1 MFSNNNSYE
10 CWSNGTTPLKT
21 EYTHLA
27 ARELGSL
34 YVKASSG
41 AYLRHKHEWTLT
53 KIDFKFRPTLISYPF
68 FTPRDALNPDAH

>member
-27 ARELGSL
+27 AREWGSL
-34 YVKASSG
+34 YHAPSRV
-41 AYLRHKHEWTLT
+41 LRTVVESVEDHLREKDHRT
-53 KIDFKFRPTLISYPF
+53 IIIQS
-68 FTPRDALNPDAH
+68 